1 MGISKVICALSSF
14 LSSSCKVEG
23 LAVCDWSER
32 LSFYHLTG
40 KQVLQPGGSLMNRLT
55 ITQKSVKGPV
65 GTKCGKDRYLGFVPM
80 CMNWIGDSSEY
91 LAICGQ
97 NRKINLYSY
106 EGCQLGALSEENS
119 WILSSA
125 RHPREKSLIQLS
137 DRILIYESAIDDTL
151 DMHYRIQEKVMLKFN
166 CQLLVLTSRHIVYC
180 QGRRI
185 TCINSQGEIEQE
197 WRVGSPVQYIHQQ
210 GSLEEDE
217 GLIIGMMDGQIT
229 KVTLSSLFAVPLI
242 NISTKISCVGV
253 SADCDKIA
261 IIDGSSTLTIRSL
274 TTHEIHMRETGA
286 QGFAWNQINNNL
298 LCYCSN
304 DTLYVVVDDYVCH
317 QQPLEGVVIN
327 FYGASVYCISK
338 QTVRCVEVQLA
349 QAMYYYLNAGR
360 LQEAYRIACLGVAEC
375 DWRELGKV
383 ALLSMEFQIAQ
394 SAFIQL
400 GDYFHLT
407 YIQQLSERQR
417 CGAVQEPDSEL
428 VLADTLLIE
437 AELACYQ
444 GNYNEAVKAFKK
456 ANHPDRILCL
466 YMDLRRFSEAKEAM
480 VLAAGDNRTHFAQ
493 QARDT
498 TRFLLTKHA
507 EWARTTKDHRAAAIM
522 FTEAGDFAAAAELAA
537 EHGWVDVLLE
547 ISRKIDKG
555 DRISLDLCAK
565 KLVHLGEYAFAAD
578 CYARMGDIGSQV
590 DILIKAGKWE
600 ELLSL
605 VQEHPEFTRRVYLP
619 YAQWLAVNDSFEE
632 AQAAFAQA
640 GLAKEAVKFLEE
652 LANCAVFES
661 RFDDASSYYWKLS
674 RQCAEVAKNTND
686 VRTKRNN
693 LRRFQ
698 EFSKLADLYYVYSNI
713 HQYMNDS
720 FASHMPETYFNM
732 ARYLLNRVGKDEI
745 KGISKVYILCTLA
758 KNSWALRAF
767 KMARCAFDRLQTLH
781 IKEPLRQM
789 VELQSLAIRATPPQ
803 DSEDVTIVC
812 YRCSTTVSTL
822 QNENRCSNCK
832 APFIY
837 SFLSFDVLPLVE
849 FVPDPE
855 LTEEEVTECIRSDS
869 AAHRKAPPGGPSCE
883 DKALGIER
891 DAFTEKVVSF
901 NLGSDQYRPV
911 VLDAETLRTIPS
923 SEIIILEPGYP
934 IRKQFFKNVLPEIGI
949 TFCKSCNKLFQK
961 EDYQV
966 LLLQKQQ
973 CPFCRCRSDD

>member
-1 MGISKVICALSSF
+1 M
-14 LSSSCKVEG
+14 
-23 LAVCDWSER
+23 LAVCDWSEK

-40 KQVLQPGGSLMNRLT
+40 KQ
-55 ITQKSVKGPV
+55 
-65 GTKCGKDRYLGFVPM
+65 CGKDRYLGFVPM

-91 LAICGQ
+91 LAIGGQ

-106 EGCQLGALSEENS
+106 EGCQLGALNEENS

-125 RHPREKSLIQLS
+125 KHPRDKCLIQLS
-137 DRILIYESAIDDTL
+137 DRILIYESAVDDTL
-151 DMHYRIQEKVMLKFN
+151 DMHYRIKEK
-166 CQLLVLTSRHIVYC
+166 
-180 QGRRI
+180 
-185 TCINSQGEIEQE
+185 GEVEQE
-197 WRVGSPVQYIHQQ
+197 WCVGSPVQYVCQQ
-210 GSLEEDE
+210 GGLEGDE
-217 GLIIGMMDGQIT
+217 NLIVGMLDGQIA
-229 KVTLSSLFAVPLI
+229 KVTLSRLFAVPLI
-242 NISTKISCVGV
+242 NIGTKVSCVGV

-261 IIDGSSTLTIRSL
+261 IIDGSNTLTMRSL
-274 TTHEIHMRETGA
+274 ITNEIHMRESGA
-286 QGFAWNQINNNL
+286 QSFAWNQINNNL

-304 DTLYVVVDDYVCH
+304 DILHVVVDDYVCH

-327 FYGASVYCISK
+327 FCGASVYCISK
-338 QTVRCVEVQLA
+338 QTVRYVEVQLA

-360 LQEAYRIACLGVAEC
+360 LQEAYGIACLGVAES

-400 GDYFHLT
+400 GDYFYLT

-417 CGAVQEPDSEL
+417 RGAVQEPASTS
-428 VLADTLLIE
+428 VLTDTLLIE

-444 GNYNEAVKAFKK
+444 GDYNEAVKAFKK
-456 ANHPDRILCL
+456 ANHLDRILSL
-466 YMDLRRFSEAKEAM
+466 YMDLRRFAEAKEAM
-480 VLAAGDNRTHFAQ
+480 VLAAGDCRAHFGQ
-493 QARDT
+493 QPRDT

-507 EWARTTKDHRAAAIM
+507 EWARATKDHRAAAIM
-522 FTEAGDFAAAAELAA
+522 FIEAGNFAAAAELAA
-537 EHGWVDVLLE
+537 EHGWVDILLE

-565 KLVHLGEYAFAAD
+565 KLVQLGEYAFAAD

-590 DILIKAGKWE
+590 DILIKAGKWG

-619 YAQWLAVNDSFEE
+619 YAQWLAENDSFEE

-640 GLAKEAVKFLEE
+640 GLSKEAFKYLEE
-652 LANCAVFES
+652 LASCAVSES
-661 RFDDASSYYWKLS
+661 RFDDASLYYWKLS
-674 RQCAEVAKNTND
+674 RQCAEVAKNTD
-686 VRTKRNN
+686 DIRIKRNN
-693 LRRFQ
+693 LKRFK
-698 EFSKLADLYYVYSNI
+698 EFSKLADLYYVYDNI
-713 HQYMNDS
+713 HQYMNDP
-720 FASHMPETYFNM
+720 FAAHMPEVYLNM
-732 ARYLLNRVGKDEI
+732 ARYLLNRVGKNEI
-745 KGISKVYILCTLA
+745 EGISKTL
-758 KNSWALRAF
+758 R
-767 KMARCAFDRLQTLH
+767 
-781 IKEPLRQM
+781 IKEPLRRS
-789 VELQSLAIRATPPQ
+789 VELQSLAIRATPLQ

-812 YRCSTTVSTL
+812 YRCSNTISTL
-822 QNENRCSNCK
+822 QNGNRCINCK
-832 APFIY
+832 APFIF

-855 LTEEEVTECIRSDS
+855 LTEEEVTACIRSDPL
-869 AAHRKAPPGGPSCE
+869 AHRKAPPEGPSCD

-891 DAFTEKVVSF
+891 DAFTEKLVNF
-901 NLGSDQYRPV
+901 NLGSDKYQPV
-911 VLDAETLRTIPS
+911 VLNAETLRTIPS

-934 IRKQFFKNVLPEIGI
+934 MRKQFFKNVLPEIGV

-973 CPFCRCRSDD
+973 CPFCRCVSDD